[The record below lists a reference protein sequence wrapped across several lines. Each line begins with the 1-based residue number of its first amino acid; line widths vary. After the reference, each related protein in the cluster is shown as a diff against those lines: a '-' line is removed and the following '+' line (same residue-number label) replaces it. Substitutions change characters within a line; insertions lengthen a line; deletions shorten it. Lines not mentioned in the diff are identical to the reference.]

1 MQQIQFRGHNVEVTA
16 SLREYIFKKFKR
28 IRRHADNITSVHVEL
43 KLDNRGRNTADT
55 RLHVPGAEIY
65 AVAEEND
72 MHEAIDS
79 LTDKLVKQIKAYKGK
94 KNDKKIRQSHKEKEL
109 IKTAAEQ

>member
-16 SLREYIFKKFKR
+16 NLREYIFKKFKR

-43 KLDNRGRNTADT
+43 KLDNRGRHTADT

-65 AVAEEND
+65 ALAESND
-72 MHEAIDS
+72 MHEAIDN
-79 LTDKLVKQIKAYKGK
+79 LTDKLVKQLKVYKGK
-94 KNDKKIRQSHKEKEL
+94 KNDKKIRQQVREKEQ
-109 IKTAAEQ
+109 IKIASVA